1 MSFHKPKSAHVHQV
15 LRALLRR
22 GAAHNSGFDVVEAF
36 ADVAQIPDPEAF
48 RQRMEAVRRIE
59 MSGRGLRAKHL
70 PMRQGQRTP
79 LGLLRVRE
87 VSAPVVPEEALPGP
101 DVAVAAAAGLAQ
113 VHPAGSAAPVPV
125 LDLAATTHA
134 AVAAMPELAAL
145 VAPQAWLP
153 SDRQLASGQR
163 VQQAILAQPEQLTV
177 KEFAKQVGKSVT
189 AVYAA
194 IAQRRLLSLRLNERT
209 QRIPSWQADLQVR
222 RMVGRALREHPELD
236 TWTAHQA
243 FTAPVGVL
251 GGLSLVQACQQGLH
265 TPDRLL
271 AIFRAELGLQPSPI
285 AASPHQGA

>member
-22 GAAHNSGFDVVEAF
+22 GAAHRSGFDVVEAF

-48 RQRMEAVRRIE
+48 RERLEAVRRIE

-79 LGLLRVRE
+79 LGLGRVRE
-87 VSAPVVPEEALPGP
+87 VLAQALPEGKL
-101 DVAVAAAAGLAQ
+101 AGTAQ
-113 VHPAGSAAPVPV
+113 ALPSGTAPV
-125 LDLAATTHA
+125 LDLAATTRA

-145 VAPQAWLP
+145 VAPQAWVP
-153 SDRQLASGQR
+153 SERQLASGRR
-163 VQQAILAQPEQLTV
+163 VQQAILDQPEQVTV
-177 KEFAKQVGKSVT
+177 KAFAEQVGKSVT
-189 AVYAA
+189 AVYTA

-209 QRIPSWQADLQVR
+209 QRIPSWQADLHVR

-271 AIFRAELGLQPSPI
+271 AIFRAELGLQPSPT
-285 AASPHQGA
+285 AAAPRQGA